1 MIANVWDLTAKKAV
15 CLKSFIL
22 TNIVIKQ
29 NEMMLAARDVHSTL
43 SESGEIDFNG
53 EMVEMGKNSFRIQS

>member
-29 NEMMLAARDVHSTL
+29 NEMLAARDVHSTL